1 MITGYIA
8 LLLIIKFFTISWLFD
23 FIPSKSMF
31 RKQLETTLS
40 IAILSSLILVFF
52 ISKELHWLT
61 ALAPI
66 YVVVVCL
73 FTEVFF
79 NRTFD
84 HLRLHVQYKVLGLL
98 DHQFDDLPD
107 IIKDDVYTLLL
118 VFYNV
123 VYVLVIV
130 AMILYW
136 PK

>member
-1 MITGYIA
+1 MISGYLG

-31 RKQLETTLS
+31 KKQLETTLS
-40 IAILSSLILVFF
+40 IALVSSLVLLFW
-52 ISKELHWLT
+52 ISKDIVWYT
-61 ALAPI
+61 ALAPMYI
-66 YVVVVCL
+66 VMICFL
-73 FTEVFF
+73 TELCF
-79 NRTFD
+79 NRSFD
-84 HLRLHVQYKVLGLL
+84 YLRLHVQHRVLGLL

-130 AMILYW
+130 AMIVYW